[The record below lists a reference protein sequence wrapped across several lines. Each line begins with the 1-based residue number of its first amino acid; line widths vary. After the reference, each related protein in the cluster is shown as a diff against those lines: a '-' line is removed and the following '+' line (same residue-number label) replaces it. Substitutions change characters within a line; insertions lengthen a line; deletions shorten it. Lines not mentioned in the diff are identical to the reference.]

1 MNAVCFNGCAIKGFD
16 RSSIAEIMVNEHEA
30 RIKSSS
36 VFSKAKVSFT
46 KFRHIEQIN
55 RVALNSGF
63 FVAVTTTKD
72 SLLNSAGCGVKIG
85 DRLPLGICLAAL
97 VERLHNL
104 FGLSGKMSK
113 LRNELTR
120 HAHLVLVASKARMER
135 KAMFVSIAPLSN
147 LLSKIN

>member
-1 MNAVCFNGCAIKGFD
+1 MINAICFNECAIKGFE
-16 RSSIAEIMVNEHEA
+16 RSIIAVMVETQKA
-30 RIKSSS
+30 SIKSNS
-36 VFSKAKVSFT
+36 VFYKAKVVST
-46 KFRHIEQIN
+46 KFRLDEQFN

-63 FVAVTTTKD
+63 FIAVTTTKD
-72 SLLNSAGCGVKIG
+72 SLLNSAGCGGKIG
-85 DRLPLGICLAAL
+85 DRLPLGTCLAAL

-120 HAHLVLVASKARMER
+120 HAHLVLVASKARME
-135 KAMFVSIAPLSN
+135 KKGNVVSIAHLSN